1 MIKNISPFKSA
12 IVGVMALS
20 VVACGGGS
28 SSGPTRTDDV
38 NTPPVANAGSA
49 QTVEENIE
57 VTLSGSASDSDGSV
71 ASFVW
76 SQLSGPSVDISSASS
91 AVTSFMA
98 PEVVEDTVLS
108 FRLTATD
115 NDGAT
120 HSSEVDITV
129 VNVNLLPVVAAGSN
143 QSIDEH
149 GEVTLTGSAS
159 DSDGSIVSYQWIQIA
174 GPSVQLSDVTS
185 ASTSF
190 IAPEVTSDTTLT
202 FQLTATD
209 NQDAS
214 STSTVDV
221 IVTNVNLIPTVEAG
235 SNQTHQEGAQVELIG
250 NGADTDGSIVSYQ
263 WQQTSGTDAVLQDV
277 SSAAISFTLPD
288 VPSDQMLTFTLTVTD
303 NDGGTASD
311 AVNINVLNRPKISE
325 LGFTDVGLT
334 NCVNE
339 VAQSQGIVYAEQL
352 QELNCGNRNIRYLG
366 GIENLQSLTYL
377 DLSNNDLRYIGVVL
391 QLAQLN
397 RLNLQGN
404 PYISCD
410 LLQQIIT
417 LFGQDVVLAP
427 SSCVPVGD
435 LAMVDFSIDDANLQ
449 ACVDEFAQS
458 NGWLYTFEVTTLD
471 CSNRKIANTVG
482 ISALHKLQT
491 LNLSGNYLRTID
503 DIDYLSELQ
512 QLNLAQNFLGRV
524 FKLSAMTWLTSLD
537 LSGNDKALCDDLT
550 QIESVVSNLTRPS
563 ECFQS
568 ELIADMEFEDPRLA
582 LCIETAREYLNLTHS
597 SEVTALTCIPFDP
610 DEEGVD
616 GLVANAYSK
625 AGGFLAQA
633 DDSVDYWDQIYS
645 IAELKRFPY
654 LQSMRFTANRIEDI
668 SVLAQLKHLD
678 LVDLDYNQISNVTPI
693 AQLKHLNK
701 LQMRHNNL
709 TDMQLSIGDEIVD
722 MPHLEYLDLSNNGL
736 TDTIDFAKINLPK
749 LKTLKLAENSITDI
763 SDLAALSNLEELFI
777 DDNNITDM
785 SVVANMPQLNRF
797 YVVNNQISSIAG
809 VSQLN
814 KLQYFVAG
822 NNQIKSFTQL
832 ANLPQLKFIHL
843 VDNQIDGSD
852 DYSGLDF
859 SHVTDLYLSNN
870 KLTDLNFMNGSRW
883 DSLILL
889 GIRRNQINDISGL
902 AGNNHIYF
910 IYLDSNELTDVTA
923 LYDVTQ
929 LRVLG
934 LTENDNIPCE
944 QLSVFNDSSRFPYM
958 EAFFG
963 PDTCIE

>member
-1 MIKNISPFKSA
+1 M
-12 IVGVMALS
+12 LL
-20 VVACGGGS
+20 VACGGGS
-28 SSGPTRTDDV
+28 GSGPTPTEQV
-38 NTPPVANAGSA
+38 NIPPIANAGSA
-49 QTVEENIE
+49 QTVEENIQ

-71 ASFVW
+71 TSFAW

-91 AVTSFMA
+91 AVTSFLA

-120 HSSEVDITV
+120 HSSDVDITV
-129 VNVNLLPVVAAGSN
+129 VNVNLLPIVDAGSS

-149 GEVTLTGSAS
+149 GEVTLIGSAS
-159 DSDGSIVSYQWIQIA
+159 DSDGSIVSYQWSQIA
-174 GPSVQLSDVTS
+174 GPSVQLSDATS

-190 IAPEVTSDTTLT
+190 VAPEVTSDTTLT
-202 FQLTATD
+202 FQLAAID
-209 NQDAS
+209 NDNAVE
-214 STSTVDV
+214 TSTVDV
-221 IVTNVNLIPTVEAG
+221 IVTNVNLLPTAEAG
-235 SNQTHQEGAQVELIG
+235 SNQTHQEGVQIELTG
-250 NGADTDGSIVSYQ
+250 SGTDSDGSIVSYQ
-263 WQQTSGTDAVLQDV
+263 WQQTSGTNAVLQNAN
-277 SSAAISFTLPD
+277 SATISFTLPD
-288 VPSDQMLTFTLTVTD
+288 VPSDQSLTFTLIVTD

-311 AVNINVLNRPKISE
+311 TVNVNVINRPKISE
-325 LGFTDVGLT
+325 LGFTDAGLT

-339 VAQSQGIVYAEQL
+339 TAQNQGIVYAEQL
-352 QELNCGNRNIRYLG
+352 QELSCGNRNVKYLG
-366 GIENLQSLTYL
+366 GIENLQSLSYL

-404 PYISCD
+404 PYIGCD

-435 LAMVDFSIDDANLQ
+435 LALVDFSIDDANLQ
-449 ACVDEFAQS
+449 ACVDELAQS
-458 NGWLYTFEVTTLD
+458 NGWLYASQVTALD
-471 CSNRKIANTVG
+471 CSDRKIANTAG
-482 ISALHKLQT
+482 ISTLSKLQT
-491 LNLSGNYLRTID
+491 LNLSGNYLQALD
-503 DIDYLSELQ
+503 DIEDLAELQ

-524 FKLSAMTWLTSLD
+524 SELSAMTWLSSLD

-616 GLVANAYSK
+616 GPIANSYSK
-625 AGGFLAQA
+625 ADGSFAQA
-633 DDSVDYWDQIYS
+633 DGPVDYWDPIYS

-654 LQSMRFTANRIEDI
+654 LQSMRFTANRIDDI
-668 SVLAQLKHLD
+668 SVLAELKHLD
-678 LVDLDYNQISNVTPI
+678 SVELDYNQISNVTPL
-693 AQLKHLNK
+693 AQLKHLKK
-701 LQMRHNNL
+701 LELRHNNL
-709 TDMQLSIGDEIVD
+709 TDMQLSIGDEIID

-736 TDTIDFAKINLPK
+736 TDTSDFAKTNLSR
-749 LKTLKLAENSITDI
+749 LKTLKLATNSITDI
-763 SDLAALSNLEELFI
+763 SDLAALTALEELFI
-777 DDNNITDM
+777 DDNNVTDM
-785 SVVANMPQLNRF
+785 SVVANMPQLHRF
-797 YVVNNQISSIAG
+797 YAVDNQISTIAG

-822 NNQIKSFTQL
+822 NNQIKSFTEL

-843 VDNQIDGSD
+843 VDNQIDGSG

-870 KLTDLNFMNGSRW
+870 KLTDLNLMNGSRW
-883 DSLILL
+883 DSLMLL
-889 GIRRNQINDISGL
+889 SLRRNQINDISGL

-910 IYLDSNELTDVTA
+910 IYLDSNQLTDVTA

-944 QLSVFNDSSRFPYM
+944 QLSVFNDSSRFTYM

-963 PDTCIE
+963 PDTCIQ